1 MQTLFKQDAMT
12 ISLPIYEIIPKLKK
26 ILSEKGS
33 LVLQAPP
40 GAGKTTIVPL
50 EVLNE
55 TLLGSQKIIM
65 LEPRRL
71 AARAAAKRMAD
82 TLGEKVGET
91 VGYRVRMES
100 KVGPRTR
107 IEVVTEGVFIR
118 KLQNDPELK
127 GIGLVIFDEFHERS
141 IDTDLGLALSLD
153 VQDGLREDLK
163 IIVMSATLDGERVA
177 KLIGDAPVIT
187 SEGRSF
193 NVNHHY
199 LEKTTSTRIE
209 NDITGII
216 LKALMEQS
224 GSILVFLPGAGEI
237 ERTKKLLESKNLGPD
252 ILICPLYGM
261 MQFKDQDLAISPA
274 QKGKRKIVLS
284 TSIAE
289 TSLTIEGIRIV
300 IDGGLQRNASYDVSS
315 GMSRLVTSKLS
326 KASAEQR
333 AGRAGRIE
341 DGICYRMWTQ
351 AANRA
356 LKPYTEPEIKRADL
370 VPLTLSLALWGVT
383 EASDLKWLDAPEQA
397 SFNKSKDLLHSLGAM
412 DEKGR
417 ITDHGKLM
425 AGFPMHPRLAHMVL
439 KAQEFNCGQLALNIA
454 ALLEERDILYLKPDQ
469 KTADLRLRLEA
480 IEHVKAGE
488 IHQAK
493 MLGCD
498 IGAAKKIIKQVNI
511 WKKSNRIVQDS
522 IDIQKAGICLAIAF
536 PDRIGGLRSTG
547 KGSYLLSGG
556 RGAKLMDADPLV
568 SEKYLSIGHL
578 DKGDRD
584 ARIYLAAPVQLP
596 ELEECFKHI
605 IKREQVIVWED
616 RTQIVKAQK
625 QILLGQLPLAIS
637 KLDQPNADDIKMA
650 MVAGIKKMGLNSLP
664 WGKKSTMFM
673 QRVQLVNNHLDNVLP
688 DFSEEELLESIDVWL
703 LPYLENIKS
712 RAALGKFDLY
722 AILKNI
728 LNWEQQQKLDKM
740 APLDFKVPSGSKI
753 SIDYQSDPPVLSVK
767 LQEMFGAIKTPSILD
782 GKVALTVHLLSPAR
796 RPLQITTDL
805 EGFWNNSY
813 PEIKKEMKG
822 RYPKHPWP
830 DDPHM
835 ALATKK
841 LKPRK

>member
-1 MQTLFKQDAMT
+1 MT